1 MWILHRV
8 IWFRYCDLN
17 TCLSGQLRV
26 NLYRLLLL
34 SSSSS
39 TPFIYIKARISHFQ
53 LSVIANSKWSLQT
66 HPLRIIEFYSDDD
79 LYVLIIV
86 FPNAEKQK
94 IIGMIIFIEKKT
106 HKSIM
111 SVDGRL
117 NYPPT
122 CVAKIDRTPD

>member
-66 HPLRIIEFYSDDD
+66 HPLRIIKFYSDDD

-86 FPNAEKQK
+86 FPNAENNRNDY
-94 IIGMIIFIEKKT
+94 IYRKKT

-111 SVDGRL
+111 SVDGGL